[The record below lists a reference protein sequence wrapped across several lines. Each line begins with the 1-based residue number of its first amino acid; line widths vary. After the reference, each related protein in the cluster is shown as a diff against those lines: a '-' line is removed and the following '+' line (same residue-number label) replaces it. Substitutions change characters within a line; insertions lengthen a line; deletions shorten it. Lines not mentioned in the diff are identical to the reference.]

1 MAPIDLRSAAAHHRD
16 LPHQNAAW
24 QYLQEQV
31 PESVLAEFAVIFRAG
46 PPEALP
52 SAPHC
57 GDAVELV
64 LPMIRYFEGFS
75 DIAYVDPLSG
85 GEPITIG
92 FGTTVFP
99 CGRPVRMGD
108 RVSREQAEDYLR
120 WYANRCEEV
129 QRSRIPTWGQMGPHQ
144 QAALIGFAFNL
155 GANWFGSHGFATLT
169 RVVREAD
176 WGAVPDA
183 LLLYRNPGS
192 SVEAGLRRR
201 RQAEGDLF
209 RSGAWFRSG

>member
-1 MAPIDLRSAAAHHRD
+1 MAPINLRSAAVHHRE

-24 QYLQEQV
+24 QWLQEQL
-31 PESVLAEFAVIFRAG
+31 SDAVLAEFAEMFRATG
-46 PPEALP
+46 SGALAAPPAC
-52 SAPHC
+52 SS
-57 GDAVELV
+57 AVELV

-75 DIAYVDPLSG
+75 QAAYPDPLSG

-92 FGTTVFP
+92 YGTTQFP

-108 RVSREQAEDYLR
+108 VVTRDQAEGYLR
-120 WYANRCEEV
+120 WYADRCEAV
-129 QRSRIPTWGQMGPHQ
+129 QRSRIPTWAQMGPHQ

-176 WGAVPDA
+176 WDAVPDA

-209 RSGAWFRSG
+209 RTGAWQRTS